1 MPAPLPQGTVDT
13 WRSRWYLSASP
24 GTGHSSGLVLRKRLL
39 NGTEM
44 RLTLCT
50 RRQVAVGAS
59 SPPMQ
64 LLSATP
70 LEAECFIPGWEWGH
84 QIRLFKKKKLYVSG
98 CMKSL
103 LWRQLLWRV
112 GAFVVMHGLCS
123 TEREILVPR
132 PGTGPL
138 SPALQGGV

>member
-1 MPAPLPQGTVDT
+1 MHQEASGCGRILTTDAAA
-13 WRSRWYLSASP
+13 LSNTP
-24 GTGHSSGLVLRKRLL
+24 GGRTLHPRVGTG
-39 NGTEM
+39 
-44 RLTLCT
+44 
-50 RRQVAVGAS
+50 AS
-59 SPPMQ
+59 DTS
-64 LLSATP
+64 
-70 LEAECFIPGWEWGH
+70 
-84 QIRLFKKKKLYVSG
+84 FKKKKLYVFG

-112 GAFVVMHGLCS
+112 GAFVVTHGLCS